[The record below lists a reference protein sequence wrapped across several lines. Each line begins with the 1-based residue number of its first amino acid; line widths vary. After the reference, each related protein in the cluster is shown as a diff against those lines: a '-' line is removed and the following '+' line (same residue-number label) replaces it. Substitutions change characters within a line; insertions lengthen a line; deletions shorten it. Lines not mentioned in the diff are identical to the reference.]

1 MRIVESQIIGKQ
13 SQETCEDGIVMTDD
27 FVAVIDGST
36 SKADVRYSPDVSNG
50 RLCMQIVSHVISEQL
65 TPDSTVTDFCRLTA
79 EAVSSYY
86 PQKPV
91 KADNNLMA
99 ASAVVLNVRKREVWF
114 VGDCLCLIDG
124 ILYEY
129 PKPEEEI
136 NAQKRSDYIHELL
149 KEGRATV
156 EGLRIKDVGRDC
168 IKNELRSCCERQNR
182 DYAVING
189 MDIPENLIH
198 VISVADAKEI
208 VLASDGYPV
217 LKRTLAESERELERI
232 INNDPLCIN
241 LYKATKGVMQGYK
254 SFDDR
259 TFVRIEIDGVK

>member
-1 MRIVESQIIGKQ
+1 
-13 SQETCEDGIVMTDD
+13 MTDD
-27 FVAVIDGST
+27 FIAVIDGST

-50 RLCMQIVSHVISEQL
+50 RLCMQIVSRVISENL
-65 TPDSTVTDFCRLTA
+65 TPDSTITDFCRLTA
-79 EAVSSYY
+79 EAVSAYY
-86 PQKPV
+86 SQKPV

-99 ASAVVLNVRKREVWF
+99 ASAVVLNVKKQEVWF

-124 ILYEY
+124 VLYEY
-129 PKPEEEI
+129 PKPEEEV
-136 NAQKRSDYIHELL
+136 NAEKRSKYIHKLL
-149 KEGRATV
+149 EEGRATV
-156 EGLRIKDVGRDC
+156 EGLRIKDIGRDC

-198 VISVADAKEI
+198 VVPVADAKEV

-217 LKRTLAESERELERI
+217 LKGTLTESERELERI
-232 INNDPLCIN
+232 INNDPLCID

-259 TFVRIEIDGVK
+259 TYIRIEL

>member
-1 MRIVESQIIGKQ
+1 
-13 SQETCEDGIVMTDD
+13 MTDD
-27 FVAVIDGST
+27 FIAVIDGST
-36 SKADVRYSPDVSNG
+36 SKADIRYSSDVSNG
-50 RLCMQIVSHVISEQL
+50 RLCMQIVSRIISENL
-65 TPDSTVTDFCRLTA
+65 TPDSTITDFCRLTS
-79 EAVSSYY
+79 EAVSAYY

-99 ASAVVLNVRKREVWF
+99 ASAVVLNVKKREVWF

-136 NAQKRSDYIHELL
+136 NAQKRSEYIQKLL
-149 KEGRATV
+149 EEGRATV
-156 EGLRIKDVGRDC
+156 EGLRIKDIGRDS

-198 VISVADAKEI
+198 VVSVADAKEV
-208 VLASDGYPV
+208 VLASDGYPI
-217 LKRTLAESERELERI
+217 LKRTLEESERELERI
-232 INNDPLCIN
+232 IKNDPLCIDI
-241 LYKATKGVMQGYK
+241 YKATKGVMKGYK

-259 TFVRIEIDGVK
+259 TFVRIDLY